1 MSPLLADTEAKWLA
15 QYGAMRQTLAELRM
29 EHPNDVI
36 TQYGQ
41 DIVLGDEDLM
51 GTSSLDDLWDMFSDN
66 EQDAGYNSDT
76 IDNLTVSSNGKPKSS
91 SCNGQSWLRSKCL
104 AYTTSKPGVDA
115 EKLQQKLSAMMAS
128 DLRGL
133 HVRFLLW
140 PEIKRSYR

>member
-15 QYGAMRQTLAELRM
+15 QYAAMRQTLAELRM

-36 TQYGQ
+36 TQYGR
-41 DIVLGDEDLM
+41 DIVLDDEDLT
-51 GTSSLDDLWDMFSDN
+51 GSSSLDDLWDMFSHD
-66 EQDAGYNSDT
+66 EQDAGDSIDT
-76 IDNLTVSSNGKPKSS
+76 IDNLIVSSNGKLKSS
-91 SCNGQSWLRSKCL
+91 YNEQSWLRSKCV
-104 AYTTSKPGVDA
+104 AYTSSKPGVDA

-140 PEIKRSYR
+140 PNIKRSYR